1 MLYYRVKPQFDGLMF
16 RHYGMTLIAN
26 ELFTPKE
33 YHQYAC
39 PDSRNMRIQPHWVE
53 RVSIPESRVYTMCG
67 ARFEIGKGVH
77 FKGGTL

>member
-16 RHYGMTLIAN
+16 RHYGMTLVAN

-39 PDSRNMRIQPHWVE
+39 PDVRNMRIQPHWVE
-53 RVSIPESRVYTMCG
+53 PVILPESRVYQLMG
-67 ARFEIGKGVH
+67 ARFEYGRDWNYKEVC
-77 FKGGTL
+77 